1 MGNLKPLEDMTNRE
15 RAEQTFRDIKRR
27 EIKRKKKAEYDIN
40 SFIVESSM
48 KSVARSRKAKTRGCR
63 SCK

>member
-1 MGNLKPLEDMTNRE
+1 MNSKPWEDMTNKE

-27 EIKRKKKAEYDIN
+27 EINRKKKAEYEVN
-40 SFIVESSM
+40 SFIVESSI
-48 KSVARSRKAKTRGCR
+48 KSIARARKAKSRGCR

>member
-1 MGNLKPLEDMTNRE
+1 MKQWEEMSNRE

-27 EIKRKKKAEYDIN
+27 EINRKKKAEYDIK
-40 SFIVESSM
+40 SFIVESSI
-48 KSVARSRKAKTRGCR
+48 KSVARARKAKSRGCR

>member
-1 MGNLKPLEDMTNRE
+1 MKLWEDMSNKE
-15 RAEQTFRDIKRR
+15 RAEHTFRDIKRR
-27 EIKRKKKAEYDIN
+27 AINRKKRAEYEVN

-48 KSVARSRKAKTRGCR
+48 KSVARARKAKTRGCR

>member
-1 MGNLKPLEDMTNRE
+1 MNSKSWEDMTNKE

-27 EIKRKKKAEYDIN
+27 EINRKKKAEYEVN

-48 KSVARSRKAKTRGCR
+48 KSVARSRKARTRGCR
-63 SCK
+63 